1 MLNSSA
7 KENSLTSSLE
17 LKFVDESEFDQA
29 TSQLKKQVFREC
41 LAVANHLLYS
51 EQELHQS
58 EANTARFAKLE
69 AIYCL
74 LMLNGKC
81 IGWHY
86 GHQDGPTSYYM
97 CNSAVLPEYRRQGCY
112 SWLAQ
117 KVMEEVTRR
126 GYLRIKS
133 RHYPTNN
140 PVIIAKLK
148 LGFVVTGL
156 QLSANF
162 GTLLELEW
170 HVNQGMTDLMKFRC
184 GETLPSESALKSLG
198 LTRS

>member
-1 MLNSSA
+1 M
-7 KENSLTSSLE
+7 TSSIEENTPSSSLK

-29 TSQLKKQVFREC
+29 TAQLKKQVFREC
-41 LAVANHLLYS
+41 LAVASHLLYS

-69 AIYCL
+69 TIYCL

-86 GHQDGPTSYYM
+86 GHQDGPTCYYM
-97 CNSAVLPEYRRQGCY
+97 CNSAVLPQHRRQGYY
-112 SWLAQ
+112 SWLA
-117 KVMEEVTRR
+117 KSVMEEVTRR
-126 GYLRIKS
+126 GYHRIKS

-156 QLSANF
+156 QLSSNF

-170 HVNQGMTDLMKFRC
+170 NANQAMADLMKFRC
-184 GETLPSESALKSLG
+184 GEKLPPESTLKSLG